1 MSETVAL
8 KSKFL
13 DDDFYLPLLRSFSDD
28 LSGVYAKLEMQ
39 INEEKFKALRE
50 HCHQMSGA
58 SSTYGYP
65 QLALLFE
72 EVETLVTKD
81 KHSKKILLDYLDQF
95 SEMFDKVRAGIC

>member
-1 MSETVAL
+1 MNDKAL

-13 DDDFYLPLLRSFSDD
+13 DDDFYLPLLRSFSED
-28 LSGVYAKLEMQ
+28 LEGVYEKLESQ
-39 INEEKFKALRE
+39 VNNENFKALRE

-72 EVETLVTKD
+72 EVETLVLKD
-81 KHSKKILLDYLDQF
+81 KHNKEVLQEYLSQF
-95 SEMFDKVRAGIC
+95 SSMFDKVRAGIC